1 MHVCECACLSV
12 SVHIHMHMGEIRMG
26 KKVHESS
33 EAGLK
38 ACYSG
43 YLLNKWESSDLVARD
58 GARESNQ
65 HFWV

>member
-1 MHVCECACLSV
+1 MCLSV
-12 SVHIHMHMGEIRMG
+12 YVHIHMHMGEIRMG

-43 YLLNKWESSDLVARD
+43 YPWECSDLIARD
-58 GARESNQ
+58 GARESNK